1 MKKDIIRDFVE
12 VLVFLGADYKQ
23 RFKKQFVCKIFTIIA
38 LIGLTVVF
46 ATLSVHYGIPDFRL
60 NDEIDWIS
68 VVEQAGVITLI
79 ALIAGVLT
87 MFLSGGLILMPPMM
101 MWFYISDKYGSK
113 QHIINVFLFALC
125 VAFMFFSVNLINIFE
140 YLSGE
145 TYRNTVNN
153 WGKFTEALFSLI
165 MMFSTVGIFS
175 WLSGISEAW
184 TYAVKEMIDFEKVNS
199 KKTKDSK
206 KRKTAKKLKK
216 HKVKS

>member
-12 VLVFLGADYKQ
+12 VLFFCGADYKQ

-68 VVEQAGVITLI
+68 VIELAGVITLI

-125 VAFMFFSVNLINIFE
+125 AAFMFFSVNLINIFE

-153 WGKFTEALFSLI
+153 WGKFTEALFGLI
-165 MMFSTVGIFS
+165 VMFGSIGIFG

-199 KKTKDSK
+199 KKTKNSK
-206 KRKTAKKLKK
+206 KRKTAKKTKK
-216 HKVKS
+216 A

>member
-12 VLVFLGADYKQ
+12 VLFFFGADYKQ

-68 VVEQAGVITLI
+68 VIELAGVITLI

-125 VAFMFFSVNLINIFE
+125 AAFMFFSVNLINIFE

-165 MMFSTVGIFS
+165 VMFSTVGIFS

-199 KKTKDSK
+199 KKTKNSK